1 MSLFVE
7 ILLFAVIAAFLLIRL
22 LGVFGKRTGLEK
34 QRPNPFE
41 RPEADQQ
48 TDQGNVTP
56 FPSRTWQKDKETTVV
71 VEEGPLSLA
80 ESVQRL
86 QRVDPSFN
94 EMQFLGG
101 ARAAFQMIVDAYA
114 AGDKDALRPLL
125 SPSVFNSFARGID
138 ERGEPTPSPLLKV
151 LAADL
156 AEVTLEGSQ
165 AVVTVRFASE
175 QAGEDDKPTEV
186 TELWTFRR
194 DTKSADPNWHLSATK
209 TQAS

>member
-7 ILLFAVIAAFLLIRL
+7 TLLFFVVAAFLLFRL
-22 LGVFGKRTGLEK
+22 WGVLGKRTGSEK

-41 RPEADQQ
+41 RAETSASTDRSADIIPLPRRNRE
-48 TDQGNVTP
+48 T
-56 FPSRTWQKDKETTVV
+56 ETTVV
-71 VEEGPLSLA
+71 VEEGPLPLA
-80 ESVQRL
+80 EAIVRL

-94 EMQFLGG
+94 EPHFLQG
-101 ARAAFQMIVDAYA
+101 ASAAFQMIVDAYA

-125 SPSVFNSFARGID
+125 SPSVYNSFARGID
-138 ERGEPTPSPLLKV
+138 ERGGSVPSPLLKV
-151 LAADL
+151 IAADL
-156 AEVTLEGSQ
+156 ADVTLEGTQ

-175 QAGEDDKPTEV
+175 QVGEDDKPTEV

-194 DTKSADPNWHLSATK
+194 DTKSSNPNWQLSATK

>member
-7 ILLFAVIAAFLLIRL
+7 TLLFAVIAAFLLFRL
-22 LGVFGKRTGLEK
+22 LGVLGKRTGSEK

-41 RPEADQQ
+41 RSEAPASEERSADIIPLPRRNR
-48 TDQGNVTP
+48 D
-56 FPSRTWQKDKETTVV
+56 SETTVV
-71 VEEGPLSLA
+71 VDEGPLPLA
-80 ESVQRL
+80 EAITRL

-94 EMQFLGG
+94 EMHFVQG

-125 SPSVFNSFARGID
+125 SPSVYASFARGID
-138 ERGEPTPSPLLKV
+138 ERGESVPSPLLKV
-151 LAADL
+151 VAADL
-156 AEVTLEGSQ
+156 ADIGMEGTQ
-165 AVVTVRFASE
+165 ALVTVRFASE

-194 DTKSADPNWHLSATK
+194 DTKSADPNWQLSATK